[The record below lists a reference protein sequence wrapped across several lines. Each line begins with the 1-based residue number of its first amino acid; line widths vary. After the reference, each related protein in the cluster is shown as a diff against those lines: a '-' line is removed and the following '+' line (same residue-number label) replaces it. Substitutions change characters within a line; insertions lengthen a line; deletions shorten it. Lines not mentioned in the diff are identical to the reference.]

1 MPGTL
6 TNAAQTVGFT
16 YDYACS
22 IVKAYNQDGAD
33 GVLNRRKDSRP
44 QQPRS

>member
-6 TNAAQTVGFT
+6 TNAAHGVGCT
-16 YDYACS
+16 YDYARS

-33 GVLNRRKDSRP
+33 GVLNRRKDLRP